1 MADTLVQLSDV
12 ARRLPE
18 ADRVRLLRFAEAML
32 QQRRGKRQQRA
43 KRTQTDV
50 VGSWQVGQ

>member
-1 MADTLVQLSDV
+1 MTDTLAQLNDV

-32 QQRRGKRQQRA
+32 QQRQGERRQRGKRMPQEI
-43 KRTQTDV
+43 D
-50 VGSWQVGQ
+50 GWQVGQ